1 MEEGVSITKHS
12 GVYTLKAQQTIP
24 LSLEKAWDFFK
35 DPNNLAQITPPEMG
49 FDISSP
55 IDRMAYAGQIITYK
69 IQVFPAIK
77 VSWVTELTVVDAPH
91 FFIDEQRFGPYAM
104 WHHEHF
110 FESLG
115 KETTLMHDK
124 ITYKMPFG
132 ILGYVVHELL
142 VRKKL
147 RTIFSFRRKI
157 IDEILR

>member
-24 LSLEKAWDFFK
+24 LSMEKAWDFFK
-35 DPNNLAQITPPEMG
+35 DPNNLSRITPPEMG
-49 FDISSP
+49 FKITSS

-69 IQVFPAIK
+69 IQVFPGIH
-77 VSWVTELTVVDAPH
+77 VSWVTELTVVEAPH

-110 FESLG
+110 FEDFG
-115 KETTLMHDK
+115 NETTLMHDK
-124 ITYKMPFG
+124 ITYKMPLG
-132 ILGYVVHELL
+132 ILGDAVHELL

-147 RTIFSFRRKI
+147 RAIFSFRRKI
-157 IDEILR
+157 IDEILS

>member
-1 MEEGVSITKHS
+1 
-12 GVYTLKAQQTIP
+12 
-24 LSLEKAWDFFK
+24 
-35 DPNNLAQITPPEMG
+35 
-49 FDISSP
+49 
-55 IDRMAYAGQIITYK
+55 MAYAGQIITYK

-91 FFIDEQRFGPYAM
+91 FFIDEQRFGPYAK
-104 WHHEHF
+104 WHHEQF